1 MTKAAIAMDGG
12 VLSEHFGKTKEF
24 LFITFEGKNEVSREI
39 LPPPAEEHVPGLF
52 PNWVK
57 KMGADVVV
65 AGGMGTQAKRMFE
78 SLGVG
83 VCTVPSMGVEQAV
96 EALVSGTLRG
106 VDMEC
111 THGHDHACGK

>member
-1 MTKAAIAMDGG
+1 MDGG
-12 VLSEHFGKTKEF
+12 VISEHFGKTKEF
-24 LFITFEGKNEVSREI
+24 LFIAFEGKNEVSREI

-96 EALVSGTLRG
+96 EALLSGSLRG